1 LAYPC
6 AFMQASGPSRKD
18 FRLVRLFQFPLQR
31 DLSAPDGR
39 NPAAP
44 PLQQYGAPMLAQ
56 RQQSP
61 SVIERPTDGQD
72 DYDPNLSHNDIHDD
86 HHDVGNYIPD
96 PGALA
101 VIMAQIRLDRVAN
114 RLCAGRKRV
123 PDSIVD
129 RAPLAVT
136 RHIDCRSLKQKRRH
150 LSGAAVYNQTVW
162 LA

>member
-1 LAYPC
+1 
-6 AFMQASGPSRKD
+6 MR
-18 FRLVRLFQFPLQR
+18 
-31 DLSAPDGR
+31 
-39 NPAAP
+39 
-44 PLQQYGAPMLAQ
+44 AQ
-56 RQQSP
+56 RRQAP
-61 SVIERPTDGQD
+61 SIIERPTDGQD
-72 DYDPNLSHNDIHDD
+72 DYDPNPSHNDIHDD

-96 PGALA
+96 RGALA

-114 RLCAGRKRV
+114 RLCAGQKRV